1 MMIRLCY
8 YVTGSRVSRGAPWGG
23 AFEGPN
29 MPQAPELI
37 KKKVKGSALT
47 IALLIIK

>member
-1 MMIRLCY
+1 MLQ
-8 YVTGSRVSRGAPWGG
+8 GSRVSRGAPWGG

-37 KKKVKGSALT
+37 KKGLKAPH
-47 IALLIIK
+47 LL